1 MKAGRGLFL
10 IVLIVGAAGPLY
22 LLLKVSVSPPAEVMT
37 PHPLL
42 LPHAVTWRFWERVLA
57 SGQLLPPLWK
67 SLGVA
72 SGVALLA
79 LAFAGPAAYSLAQLP
94 VRWRYSV
101 LLSLLLCRMLPEVS
115 VALPIAVIFLRWG
128 LLDTALG
135 LILAHLTMALPVA
148 AWVLTTTFSS
158 IPREVQE
165 AAAVDGCGAWR
176 TLTSIMLPLALP
188 GLAVCGLLVW
198 LLSWEE
204 FTLATYLTLGAKT
217 MPLQVYYYLYQ
228 GNWFDTAVAAT
239 LMTLPVLA
247 LSAFL
252 QRYLRETSLAGV
264 MR

>member
-10 IVLIVGAAGPLY
+10 IVLILGAAGPLY

-57 SGQLLPPLWK
+57 SGQIAAPLWK

-79 LAFAGPAAYSLAQLP
+79 LAFAGPAAYSLA
-94 VRWRYSV
+94 
-101 LLSLLLCRMLPEVS
+101 
-115 VALPIAVIFLRWG
+115 
-128 LLDTALG
+128 
-135 LILAHLTMALPVA
+135 
-148 AWVLTTTFSS
+148 
-158 IPREVQE
+158 
-165 AAAVDGCGAWR
+165 
-176 TLTSIMLPLALP
+176 LP

-204 FTLATYLTLGAKT
+204 FTLATYLILGTKT

-239 LMTLPVLA
+239 LMTVPVLV
-247 LSAFL
+247 LSVFL

>member
-10 IVLIVGAAGPLY
+10 IVLILGAAGPLY
-22 LLLKVSVSPPAEVMT
+22 LLLKVSVSPPAEVIT

-57 SGQLLPPLWK
+57 SGQLTAPLWK

-72 SGVALLA
+72 LLA
-79 LAFAGPAAYSLAQLP
+79 LVFAGPAAYSLAQLP
-94 VRWRYSV
+94 VRWRYGV
-101 LLSLLLCRMLPEVS
+101 LVSLLLCRMLPEVS

-176 TLTSIMLPLALP
+176 TLISIILPLALP
-188 GLAVCGLLVW
+188 GLAVCGLLIW

-204 FTLATYLTLGAKT
+204 FALATYLTLGAKT

-239 LMTLPVLA
+239 LMTLPVLV

-252 QRYLRETSLAGV
+252 QRSLRETSLAGV

>member
-1 MKAGRGLFL
+1 
-10 IVLIVGAAGPLY
+10 
-22 LLLKVSVSPPAEVMT
+22 
-37 PHPLL
+37 
-42 LPHAVTWRFWERVLA
+42 
-57 SGQLLPPLWK
+57 
-67 SLGVA
+67 
-72 SGVALLA
+72 
-79 LAFAGPAAYSLAQLP
+79 
-94 VRWRYSV
+94 
-101 LLSLLLCRMLPEVS
+101 MLPEVS
-115 VALPIAVIFLRWG
+115 VALPTAVVFLRWG

-176 TLTSIMLPLALP
+176 TLISIMLPLALP

-239 LMTLPVLA
+239 LMTVPVLV

>member
-1 MKAGRGLFL
+1 MYEECVRFLFMRF
-10 IVLIVGAAGPLY
+10 VGEAWPLY

-42 LPHAVTWRFWERVLA
+42 LPHAITWRFWERVLA
-57 SGQLLPPLWK
+57 SGQITAPLWK

-72 SGVALLA
+72 SGVALLG
-79 LAFAGPAAYSLAQLP
+79 LTFAGPAAYSLAQLP

-128 LLDTALG
+128 LLDSALG

-176 TLTSIMLPLALP
+176 TLTSIILPLALP

-239 LMTLPVLA
+239 LMTLPVLL
-247 LSAFL
+247 LSVFL
-252 QRYLRETSLAGV
+252 QRYLRETSLAGAV
-264 MR
+264 R

>member
-1 MKAGRGLFL
+1 MKMGRGLFL
-10 IVLIVGAAGPLY
+10 LVLIVAAAAPLY
-22 LLLKVSVSPPAEVMT
+22 LLLKVSVSPPAEIMT
-37 PHPLL
+37 PHPSLV
-42 LPHAVTWRFWERVLA
+42 PHAVTGRYWERVLEG
-57 SGQLLPPLWK
+57 GQITAPLAK
-67 SLGVA
+67 SLSVA
-72 SGVALLA
+72 SSVALLA
-79 LAFAGPAAYSLAQLP
+79 IVLTAPAAYTLAQLP
-94 VRWRYSV
+94 VRWRYGV

-115 VALPIAVIFLRWG
+115 VALPIAVTFLRWG

-176 TLTSIMLPLALP
+176 TLTSIILPLALP

-239 LMTLPVLA
+239 LMTIPVLI

>member
-1 MKAGRGLFL
+1 MSIGKVTGDEREAALSGRVMERADDVEEAIYPSLMAVGVNGGMRYFL
-10 IVLIVGAAGPLY
+10 PFRPNVQIDYYNAEKFAQYHLQ
-22 LLLKVSVSPPAEVMT
+22 PPRIWPE
-37 PHPLL
+37 
-42 LPHAVTWRFWERVLA
+42 
-57 SGQLLPPLWK
+57 
-67 SLGVA
+67 
-72 SGVALLA
+72 LLA
-79 LAFAGPAAYSLAQLP
+79 VARTFYEKEQTG
-94 VRWRYSV
+94 
-101 LLSLLLCRMLPEVS
+101 RMLCTGAGGAP
-115 VALPIAVIFLRWG
+115 
-128 LLDTALG
+128 T
-135 LILAHLTMALPVA
+135 
-148 AWVLTTTFSS
+148 TTTFSS

-176 TLTSIMLPLALP
+176 TLISIILPLALP

-239 LMTLPVLA
+239 LMTLPVLV

>member
-1 MKAGRGLFL
+1 MGCGISYPSGRMCRSPTIMLRGSRNTASSRRVPGPNSSLWPARSMK
-10 IVLIVGAAGPLY
+10 
-22 LLLKVSVSPPAEVMT
+22 KN
-37 PHPLL
+37 
-42 LPHAVTWRFWERVLA
+42 
-57 SGQLLPPLWK
+57 GQ
-67 SLGVA
+67 V
-72 SGVALLA
+72 V
-79 LAFAGPAAYSLAQLP
+79 
-94 VRWRYSV
+94 
-101 LLSLLLCRMLPEVS
+101 
-115 VALPIAVIFLRWG
+115 FLRWG

-165 AAAVDGCGAWR
+165 AAAVDGCGTWR
-176 TLTSIMLPLALP
+176 TLTSIILPLALP

-239 LMTLPVLA
+239 LMTLPVLV

>member
-1 MKAGRGLFL
+1 MRAGRGLFL

-42 LPHAVTWRFWERVLA
+42 VPHAVTWRFWERVLA
-57 SGQLLPPLWK
+57 SGQITAPLWK
-67 SLGVA
+67 SIGVA

-79 LAFAGPAAYSLAQLP
+79 LTLAGPAAYSLAQLP
-94 VRWRYSV
+94 VRWRYGL

-115 VALPIAVIFLRWG
+115 VALPVAVVFLRWG

-135 LILAHLTMALPVA
+135 LILAHLIMALPVA
-148 AWVLTTTFSS
+148 AWVLTTTFSN
-158 IPREVQE
+158 IPREVQD
-165 AAAVDGCGAWR
+165 AAAVDGCGTWR
-176 TLTSIMLPLALP
+176 TLTAIMLPLALP
-188 GLAVCGLLVW
+188 GLAVCALLVW

-239 LMTLPVLA
+239 LMTLPVLL

-252 QRYLRETSLAGV
+252 QRYLRETNLAGV